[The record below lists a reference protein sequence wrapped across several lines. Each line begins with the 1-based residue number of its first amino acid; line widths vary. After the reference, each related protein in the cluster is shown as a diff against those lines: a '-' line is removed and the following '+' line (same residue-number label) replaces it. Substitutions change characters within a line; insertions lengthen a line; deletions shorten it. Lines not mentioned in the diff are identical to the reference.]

1 MEKLLT
7 TRQVSEILQ
16 VHLNSL
22 YRMVY
27 QKRIPFTKVSGM
39 LRFDPD
45 ALETWIQKGKVEP
58 EDWGSKYQ
66 GYTKVGEV
74 KNE

>member
-39 LRFDPD
+39 LRFDPK
-45 ALETWIQKGKVEP
+45 ALEKWIQEGKVEP
-58 EDWGSKYQ
+58 R
-66 GYTKVGEV
+66 
-74 KNE
+74 N